1 MSDGFNS
8 LIMSFLSELNSHL
21 VHALFVTLSL
31 SDRRHINFMG
41 DDEKIKISVI
51 SRLSPYC
58 LTKFCSEDIQM
69 PPDKTSWME
78 RRRKASLTVCRGG
91 LREQSLNY
99 SLSLSLSP
107 LSLPMNDIS
116 TGDTCIPTTS
126 FDNPRR

>member
-21 VHALFVTLSL
+21 AHALFVTLSL

-69 PPDKTSWME
+69 PSDKASWME

-91 LREQSLNY
+91 LREPSLIGLVVGWPQWEVY
-99 SLSLSLSP
+99 KKCGLVREKIRGS
-107 LSLPMNDIS
+107 
-116 TGDTCIPTTS
+116 
-126 FDNPRR
+126 